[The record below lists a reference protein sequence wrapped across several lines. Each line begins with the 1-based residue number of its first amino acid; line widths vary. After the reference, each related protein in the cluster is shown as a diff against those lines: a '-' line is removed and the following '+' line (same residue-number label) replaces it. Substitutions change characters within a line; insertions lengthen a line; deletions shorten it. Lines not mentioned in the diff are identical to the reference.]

1 MTLLSSILTI
11 GAVFVLV
18 LMFRKQNQK
27 ETQRITEIKREI
39 QRVLDKVKDI

>member
-1 MTLLSSILTI
+1 MTHLSSILTI

-18 LMFRKQNQK
+18 LMFRKQTRK
-27 ETQRITEIKREI
+27 ETQRITEIKQEI

>member
-1 MTLLSSILTI
+1 MTHLSSILTI

-18 LMFRKQNQK
+18 LMFRKQNRK
-27 ETQRITEIKREI
+27 ETQRITEIKQEI